1 MKVLTAKR
9 AVLYQGRMYEPG
21 DTLPAG
27 DSRMVE
33 AWLQAESAEW
43 TGEAEEPATE
53 APESTKDATEAP
65 EGTKDATEAP
75 EGNQGTTEAP
85 EGTKDATEAPEGNQG
100 TTEAPEGNQG
110 TTEDQEGNQG
120 TTEDQEGTLDVV
132 GGHLTRESLE
142 TMTKTNLE
150 KLAKDMGVE
159 IPRGATKALIIDRLA
174 AAPVE
179 VPAPDGG
186 AQ

>member
-1 MKVLTAKR
+1 MKALTAKR

-27 DSRMVE
+27 DSKMVE

-43 TGEAEEPATE
+43 TGEAEEPAQE
-53 APESTKDATEAP
+53 APEGNQGATEAP
-65 EGTKDATEAP
+65 EGNQDATEAP

-85 EGTKDATEAPEGNQG
+85 
-100 TTEAPEGNQG
+100 
-110 TTEDQEGNQG
+110 
-120 TTEDQEGTLDVV
+120 EGTLDVV

>member
-1 MKVLTAKR
+1 MKALTAKR

-27 DSRMVE
+27 DSKMVE

-43 TGEAEEPATE
+43 TGEAEEPT
-53 APESTKDATEAP
+53 
-65 EGTKDATEAP
+65 
-75 EGNQGTTEAP
+75 Q
-85 EGTKDATEAPEGNQG
+85 EAPEGNQG
-100 TTEAPEGNQG
+100 TTEAPEGNQDA
-110 TTEDQEGNQG
+110 TEAPEGNQDATEAQEGNQG
-120 TTEDQEGTLDVV
+120 ATEAPEGNLDVV

-179 VPAPDGG
+179 VPASDGG

>member
-1 MKVLTAKR
+1 MKALTAKR

-27 DSRMVE
+27 DSKMVE

-43 TGEAEEPATE
+43 TGEAEEPAQE
-53 APESTKDATEAP
+53 APEGNQGATEAP
-65 EGTKDATEAP
+65 EGNQDATEAP

-85 EGTKDATEAPEGNQG
+85 
-100 TTEAPEGNQG
+100 
-110 TTEDQEGNQG
+110 EGNQG

>member
-1 MKVLTAKR
+1 MKALTAKR

-21 DTLPAG
+21 DALPAG
-27 DSRMVE
+27 DSKMVE

-43 TGEAEEPATE
+43 TGEDQKPAQE
-53 APESTKDATEAP
+53 GQEIQGAA
-65 EGTKDATEAP
+65 EGTQEGQGAAEDAQ
-75 EGNQGTTEAP
+75 EGQEGQGAA
-85 EGTKDATEAPEGNQG
+85 EGTQ
-100 TTEAPEGNQG
+100 
-110 TTEDQEGNQG
+110 
-120 TTEDQEGTLDVV
+120 DVV
-132 GGHLTRESLE
+132 DGHLTRESLE
-142 TMTKTNLE
+142 TMTKANLE

>member
-1 MKVLTAKR
+1 MKALTAKR

-33 AWLQAESAEW
+33 AWLEAESAEW
-43 TGEAEEPATE
+43 TGEAQEPAQE
-53 APESTKDATEAP
+53 AQGEPGTDN
-65 EGTKDATEAP
+65 GTKGDQEGQGAAEGAQEA
-75 EGNQGTTEAP
+75 Q
-85 EGTKDATEAPEGNQG
+85 
-100 TTEAPEGNQG
+100 
-110 TTEDQEGNQG
+110 EDQESQG
-120 TTEDQEGTLDVV
+120 AAEGTQEAQEGQESQESQGAAEGTLDVV
-132 GGHLTRESLE
+132 DGHLTRESLE
-142 TMTKTNLE
+142 TMTKANLE

-159 IPRGATKALIIDRLA
+159 IPRGATKALIIERLA
-174 AAPVE
+174 AVTVE

>member
-1 MKVLTAKR
+1 MKALTAKR

-27 DSRMVE
+27 DSKMVE

-43 TGEAEEPATE
+43 TGEAEEPAQ
-53 APESTKDATEAP
+53 EAP
-65 EGTKDATEAP
+65 EGNQGATEAP
-75 EGNQGTTEAP
+75 EGNQ
-85 EGTKDATEAPEGNQG
+85 DATEAPEGNQG

-110 TTEDQEGNQG
+110 TTEAPEGNQDATEDTEGNQG
-120 TTEDQEGTLDVV
+120 TTEAPEGTLDVV

>member
-53 APESTKDATEAP
+53 APE
-65 EGTKDATEAP
+65 GTKDATETP
-75 EGNQGTTEAP
+75 
-85 EGTKDATEAPEGNQG
+85 
-100 TTEAPEGNQG
+100 
-110 TTEDQEGNQG
+110 EGNQG

>member
-1 MKVLTAKR
+1 MKALTAKR

-27 DSRMVE
+27 DSKMVE

-43 TGEAEEPATE
+43 TGEAEEPAQE
-53 APESTKDATEAP
+53 A
-65 EGTKDATEAP
+65 
-75 EGNQGTTEAP
+75 
-85 EGTKDATEAPEGNQG
+85 
-100 TTEAPEGNQG
+100 
-110 TTEDQEGNQG
+110 QEGNQG
-120 TTEDQEGTLDVV
+120 ATEAKEGTLDVV

-142 TMTKTNLE
+142 TLTKANLE
-150 KLAKDMGVE
+150 ELAKDMGVE
-159 IPRGATKALIIDRLA
+159 IPRGATKALIIERLA

>member
-1 MKVLTAKR
+1 MKALTAKR

-27 DSRMVE
+27 DSKMVE

-43 TGEAEEPATE
+43 TGEAEEHAQ
-53 APESTKDATEAP
+53 EAP
-65 EGTKDATEAP
+65 EGNQDATEAP
-75 EGNQGTTEAP
+75 EGNQ
-85 EGTKDATEAPEGNQG
+85 DATEAPEGNQG

-110 TTEDQEGNQG
+110 TTEAPEGNQG
-120 TTEDQEGTLDVV
+120 TTEAPEGNQDATEDTEGTLDVV
-132 GGHLTRESLE
+132 SGHLTRESLE

>member
-1 MKVLTAKR
+1 MKALTAKR

-43 TGEAEEPATE
+43 TGEDQKPA
-53 APESTKDATEAP
+53 
-65 EGTKDATEAP
+65 
-75 EGNQGTTEAP
+75 
-85 EGTKDATEAPEGNQG
+85 
-100 TTEAPEGNQG
+100 
-110 TTEDQEGNQG
+110 QEGQEGQEGQG
-120 TTEDQEGTLDVV
+120 AAEDAKEGQEGQGAAEGTLDVV
-132 GGHLTRESLE
+132 DGHLTRESLE
-142 TMTKTNLE
+142 TMTKANLE

-159 IPRGATKALIIDRLA
+159 IPRGATKALIIERLA
-174 AAPVE
+174 AVTVE
-179 VPAPDGG
+179 APAPDGG